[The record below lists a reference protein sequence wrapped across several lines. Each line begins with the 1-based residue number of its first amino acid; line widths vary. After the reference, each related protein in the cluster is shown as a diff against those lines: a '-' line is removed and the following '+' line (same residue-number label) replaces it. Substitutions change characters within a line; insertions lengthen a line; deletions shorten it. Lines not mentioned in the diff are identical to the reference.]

1 MGKGISL
8 DQVERAVALA
18 KRAGLSVW
26 CKFILGHPNETIADL
41 RRTADFIARLNPDR
55 LSVSIM
61 TPFPGTPIFDM
72 AIRGEGGY
80 RLLSSDWQNF
90 DKYGSNVLELEG
102 VSVTQLKL
110 HQLWCYLKLYVWN
123 GRARDLARLALN
135 NRGVVVE
142 LLSQLARAATG
153 GGPGKLTP
161 RQAPA
166 PVPRPSFT
174 KLSDVAMP
182 DATLARLRA
191 RPSGG
196 RAPADERTAP
206 LRTWA
211 APGA

>member
-1 MGKGISL
+1 MGKGISV
-8 DQVERAVALA
+8 DQVERAVELA
-18 KRAGLSVW
+18 KRANLTVW

-90 DKYGSNVLELEG
+90 DKYGTNVLELEG

-110 HQLWCYLKLYVWN
+110 HQLWCYLKLYAWN
-123 GRARDLARLALN
+123 RRLRDLARLALN

-142 LLSQLARAATG
+142 LLSQLARAAARG
-153 GGPGKLTP
+153 GSGKLTA
-161 RQAPA
+161 RPA
-166 PVPRPSFT
+166 SIPVTPPTFT

-191 RPSGG
+191 RP
-196 RAPADERTAP
+196 APDRRPSDDHAP
-206 LRTWA
+206 LRSWA